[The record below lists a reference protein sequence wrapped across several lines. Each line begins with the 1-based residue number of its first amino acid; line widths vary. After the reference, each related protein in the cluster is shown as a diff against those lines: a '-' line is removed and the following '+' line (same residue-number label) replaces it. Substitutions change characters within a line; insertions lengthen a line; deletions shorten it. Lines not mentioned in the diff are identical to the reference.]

1 MLAASRDEASV
12 NAKVTALAAEY
23 RAAKVAVVR
32 LMMAVA
38 NQPQGARERAPRRAP
53 PTREAAAAATAVV
66 EMSGRASRGTGTGA
80 FDAAAEAEEA
90 SGAARMEEGRPL
102 L

>member
-53 PTREAAAAATAVV
+53 PTREAAAAV